1 MPHKNR
7 GLVNPPVASHNA
19 LYSYLMNELR
29 ETTGTNRKCT
39 HSRFTNYIMM
49 CYVYII
55 YYKTVL
61 LS

>member
-19 LYSYLMNELR
+19 LYSYLMNEPW

-39 HSRFTNYIMM
+39 HSRFTNYIINN
-49 CYVYII
+49 II
-55 YYKTVL
+55 NNIYKLYYKP
-61 LS
+61 